1 MTSVALILA
10 TVVAGA
16 VPISGPAPGVSQQT
30 SAAQD
35 TSQARAPA
43 AADPQATVYRR
54 ERFVY
59 PADNRPNPF
68 LSLLDVED
76 VGPQFENLDLVGVIF
91 GGAYGSVATLIDRA
105 TEKRYRV
112 RRGDVVGNARVVEI
126 QPDAVVLQVTQ
137 FGVTR
142 SETLRI
148 RKEQEEQG

>member
-1 MTSVALILA
+1 MTSVALIFV
-10 TVVAGA
+10 TVIIGA
-16 VPISGPAPGVSQQT
+16 VPTVGPSPGDL
-30 SAAQD
+30 QD
-35 TSQARAPA
+35 TPAVQDSSRALSPGA
-43 AADPQATVYRR
+43 VDPQETVYRR
-54 ERFVY
+54 ERYVY
-59 PADNRPNPF
+59 PTDGRRNPF

-126 QPDAVVLQVTQ
+126 QPDAVVMQVTQ

-148 RKEQEEQG
+148 RKEEEEQG

>member
-16 VPISGPAPGVSQQT
+16 VPVSGPAPGVSQQP

-59 PADNRPNPF
+59 PTDNRRNPF